1 MSPTF
6 RALEVRNYRLYASGA
21 FISNIGTWMGAV
33 AQNWLVLTELTD
45 YSSQALGL
53 VVGLQFAPF
62 LLLAPFTGMIADRF
76 PKRRILLA
84 TQSVMAALMT
94 LTAILVFTDTMQLWM
109 MFVLAAL
116 LGSTM
121 AIDNPA
127 RQTIVSEMVPKDT
140 LANAVALNSASF
152 NAGRLI
158 GPAVA
163 GVTIAQWGTGV
174 AFLLNAISFLA
185 VIACLAVLRP
195 SEMRPTPLARGR
207 GAIRDGLAYVKRRR
221 DIQLVLLLVF
231 VFGTFGMNFQ
241 ITTAL
246 MATKVFDKG
255 PTEFGILGSVIAI
268 GSLTGALMSA
278 RRGTARLRTLLL
290 ALLGFTVASTA
301 SALAPSYATFA
312 VTLVAV
318 GFASL
323 TALTTANAMVQ
334 TRVDPLVRGRVMA
347 LYMAIFMGGTP
358 VGAPIIGWIGDT
370 FGARWTIA
378 IGPIAVGLVLLVV
391 AVYLARSEN
400 VRVSFETQRRPRLLI
415 STSPARTMVSEP
427 VPQAVR

>member
-6 RALEVRNYRLYASGA
+6 RALEIRNYRLYASGA
-21 FISNIGTWMGAV
+21 FVSNIGTWMGAV

-76 PKRRILLA
+76 PKRRILIA

-94 LTAILVFTDTMQLWM
+94 LTAALVFTDTMQLWM
-109 MFVLAAL
+109 MFALAAL

-174 AFLLNAISFLA
+174 AFLLNGLSFLA

-195 SEMRPTPLARGR
+195 GEMRPTPLARGR
-207 GAIRDGLAYVKRRR
+207 GAIREGVAYVRRRR
-221 DIQLVLLLVF
+221 DIQLVMLLVF

-241 ITTAL
+241 ITIAL
-246 MATKVFDKG
+246 MATTVFDKG

-290 ALLGFTVASTA
+290 ALLAFTAAGTA
-301 SALAPSYATFA
+301 SALAPSYVTFA

-318 GFASL
+318 GYASL

-358 VGAPIIGWIGDT
+358 VGAPIIGWVGET

-378 IGPIAVGLVLLVV
+378 IGPIAVGVVLVGV

-415 STSPARTMVSEP
+415 STAPARPPVSEP

>member
-6 RALEVRNYRLYASGA
+6 RALEVRNYRLYAGGA

-84 TQSVMAALMT
+84 TQSVMATLMA
-94 LTAILVFTDTMQLWM
+94 LTAVLVFTDTMALWM

-116 LGSTM
+116 LGATM

-127 RQTIVSEMVPKDT
+127 RQTIVSEMVPQET

-163 GVTIAQWGTGV
+163 GLTIAQWGTGV
-174 AFLLNAISFLA
+174 AFALNAVSFLA
-185 VIACLAVLRP
+185 VIACLAVLRS
-195 SEMRPTPLARGR
+195 SEMRPTALTRGR
-207 GAIRDGLAYVKRRR
+207 GAMRGGFTYVRSRP
-221 DIQLVLLLVF
+221 DIQLVMLLVF

-241 ITTAL
+241 MTTAL
-246 MATKVFDKG
+246 MATTVFDKG

-268 GSLTGALMSA
+268 GSLSGALMSA

-290 ALLGFTVASTA
+290 ALVGFTVASTV
-301 SALAPSYATFA
+301 SALAGSYLTFA
-312 VTLVAV
+312 VSLVAV
-318 GFASL
+318 GFTAL

-378 IGPIAVGLVLLVV
+378 VGPIAVAVVLV
-391 AVYLARSEN
+391 AVTGYLMRSEN
-400 VRVSFETQRRPRLLI
+400 VRVSFETRRRPRLVI
-415 STSPARTMVSEP
+415 SSEP
-427 VPQAVR
+427 VPQAAR

>member
-6 RALEVRNYRLYASGA
+6 RALEVRNYRLYATGA

-84 TQSVMAALMT
+84 TQGFMATIM
-94 LTAILVFTDTMQLWM
+94 LVTSLLVVTGTMQLWM
-109 MFVLAAL
+109 MFVLAGL
-116 LGSTM
+116 LGATM

-158 GPAVA
+158 GPGVA
-163 GVTIAQWGTGV
+163 GLTIAQWGTAT
-174 AFLLNAISFLA
+174 AFLINAVSFLA
-185 VIACLAVLRP
+185 VITSLTLLRP
-195 SEMRPTPLARGR
+195 SEMRPTPLSRGR
-207 GAIRDGLAYVKRRR
+207 GAIREGFAYVKRRR
-221 DIQLVLLLVF
+221 DIQLVMLLVF

-246 MATKVFDKG
+246 MATMVFDKG
-255 PTEFGILGSVIAI
+255 PTEFGVLGSIIAV

-290 ALLGFTVASTA
+290 ALVGFTAAGTA
-301 SALAPSYATFA
+301 SALAPSYLTFA
-312 VTLVAV
+312 VTLIAV
-318 GFASL
+318 GYTAL

-358 VGAPIIGWIGDT
+358 VGAPVIGWIGDT

-378 IGPIAVGLVLLVV
+378 IGPIAVAVTLAVV
-391 AVYLARSEN
+391 AVYLVRSEN
-400 VRVSFETQRRPRLLI
+400 VRVSLQTTRRPRLLV
-415 STSPARTMVSEP
+415 STQPAGPQVAEP

>member
-6 RALEVRNYRLYASGA
+6 RALGVRNYRVYASGA

-45 YSSQALGL
+45 HSSQALGL
-53 VVGLQFAPF
+53 VVGLQFLPF
-62 LLLAPFTGMIADRF
+62 VLLAPFTGMIADRF

-84 TQSVMAALMT
+84 TQGFMMSLMLVTAALV
-94 LTAILVFTDTMQLWM
+94 LTGTMQLWM
-109 MFVLAAL
+109 MFVMAAL
-116 LGSTM
+116 LGATM
-121 AIDNPA
+121 AVDNPA

-158 GPAVA
+158 GPAAA
-163 GVTIAQWGTGV
+163 GVTIAAWGTGI

-185 VIACLAVLRP
+185 VLTCLMLLRP
-195 SEMRPTPLARGR
+195 DDMRPTPLSRGR
-207 GAIRDGLAYVKRRR
+207 GAIRDGFAYVKRRR
-221 DIQLVLLLVF
+221 DIQIVMLLVF

-246 MATKVFDKG
+246 MATAVFGKG
-255 PTEFGILGSVIAI
+255 PTEFGILGSIVAV

-290 ALLGFTVASTA
+290 AMTGFTIAATA
-301 SALAPSYATFA
+301 SALAPSYLTFA
-312 VTLVAV
+312 VTLIAI
-318 GFASL
+318 GYTAL

-358 VGAPIIGWIGDT
+358 AGAPIIGWIGDT

-378 IGPIAVGLVLLVV
+378 IGPIAIGLTLAMV
-391 AVYLARSEN
+391 AIYLAKSEN
-400 VRVSFETQRRPRLLI
+400 VRVSFETQRRPRLLV
-415 STSPARTMVSEP
+415 STEPAKPQVTEP
-427 VPQAVR
+427 VPQGVQ

>member
-76 PKRRILLA
+76 PKRRILIA
-84 TQSVMAALMT
+84 TQAFMASLMAV
-94 LTAILVFTDTMQLWM
+94 TAVLVFTDMMQLWM
-109 MFVLAAL
+109 MLVLATL
-116 LGSTM
+116 LGATM

-158 GPAVA
+158 GPGVA
-163 GVTIAQWGTGV
+163 GLTIAQWGTGV

-185 VIACLAVLRP
+185 VIACLTVLRP
-195 SEMRPTPLARGR
+195 GEMRPTPLARGR
-207 GAIRDGLAYVKRRR
+207 GAIRDGFAYVKRRR
-221 DIQLVLLLVF
+221 DIQLIMLLVF

-246 MATKVFDKG
+246 MATTVFDKG
-255 PTEFGILGSVIAI
+255 PTEFGLLGSVIAV

-290 ALLGFTVASTA
+290 ALMGFTAASTA

-318 GFASL
+318 GYASL

-358 VGAPIIGWIGDT
+358 LGAPIIGWIGDT

-378 IGPIAVGLVLLVV
+378 IGPIAVGLILVGV
-391 AVYLARSEN
+391 AGYLARSEN

-415 STSPARTMVSEP
+415 STEPVHPPVSEP
-427 VPQAVR
+427 VLQAAR

>member
-6 RALEVRNYRLYASGA
+6 RALEIRNYRLYASGA
-21 FISNIGTWMGAV
+21 FVSNIGTWMGAV

-76 PKRRILLA
+76 PKRRILLT
-84 TQSVMAALMT
+84 TQSVMGVLMT
-94 LTAILVFTDTMQLWM
+94 LTAVLVFTETIELWM

-174 AFLLNAISFLA
+174 AFLLNGLSFLA
-185 VIACLAVLRP
+185 VIGCLAVLRP
-195 SEMRPTPLARGR
+195 AEMRPTPLARGR
-207 GAIRDGLAYVKRRR
+207 GAIREGLAYVRRRR

-246 MATKVFDKG
+246 MATTVFDKG

-290 ALLGFTVASTA
+290 ALVGFTAASTA

-318 GFASL
+318 GYAAL

-378 IGPIAVGLVLLVV
+378 VGPIAVGLVLLGVT
-391 AVYLARSEN
+391 AYLARSEN
-400 VRVSFETQRRPRLLI
+400 VRVSFETQRRPRLLV
-415 STSPARTMVSEP
+415 TTTPARPPVAEP

>member
-6 RALEVRNYRLYASGA
+6 RALEVRNYRLYFSGA
-21 FISNIGTWMGAV
+21 FISNIGTWMGAI

-45 YSSQALGL
+45 HSSRALG
-53 VVGLQFAPF
+53 VIVGLQFAPF
-62 LLLAPFTGMIADRF
+62 LLLAPVTGMIADRF
-76 PKRRILLA
+76 PKRRILLL
-84 TQSVMAALMT
+84 TQSFMATLMF
-94 LTAILVFTDTMQLWM
+94 LTAILVFTGTMRLWM
-109 MFVLAAL
+109 MLIMAAM
-116 LGSTM
+116 LGSAM

-127 RQTIVSEMVPKDT
+127 RQTIVAEMVPQHS

-158 GPAVA
+158 GPGVA
-163 GVTIAQWGTGV
+163 GLAIAQWGTGM

-185 VIACLAVLRP
+185 VISSLAMLRP
-195 SEMRPTPLARGR
+195 GEMRPTPLVRGS
-207 GAIRDGLAYVKRRR
+207 GAIREGFAYVRRR
-221 DIQLVLLLVF
+221 PDIQLVLLLVF

-241 ITTAL
+241 ITNAL
-246 MATKVFDKG
+246 MATTVFGKG
-255 PTEFGILGSVIAI
+255 PTEFGLLGSIVAI

-290 ALLGFTVASTA
+290 ALTGFTVSATV
-301 SALAPSYATFA
+301 SALAPSYWTFA
-312 VTLVAV
+312 ITLVLL
-318 GFASL
+318 GFTAL
-323 TALTTANAMVQ
+323 TAITTANAMVQ

-358 VGAPIIGWIGDT
+358 AGAPILGWIGDT

-378 IGPIAVGLVLLVV
+378 VGPIAVGLALLGV
-391 AVYLARSEN
+391 AIYLMKSEN

-415 STSPARTMVSEP
+415 DTEPVTAPVSEP
-427 VPQAVR
+427 AVQGVR